1 MIPYIVP
8 VTHGME
14 CVNVS
19 GWMQTMERIDMAI
32 AEREP
37 LSHYLNLAY
46 PYTVIK
52 DDEAFFVEFPDLP
65 GCMTQVEDA
74 ADIAPMAEEIRIL
87 WIETEYERGAIIPEP
102 VTTASF
108 SGKFV
113 VRVPKALHKELVT
126 TARRE
131 GSSLNAY
138 ITYLLAER
146 NIAVQT
152 VSRKESLDPL
162 VDHANTQ
169 AINSHSDLVG
179 PELTR
184 RR

>member
-1 MIPYIVP
+1 
-8 VTHGME
+8 
-14 CVNVS
+14 
-19 GWMQTMERIDMAI
+19 MERTDMTP

-37 LSHYLNLAY
+37 LSHYLGLAY

-74 ADIAPMAEEIRIL
+74 ADIAAMAEEIRTL
-87 WIETEYERGAIIPEP
+87 WIETEYERGAKIPEP
-102 VTTASF
+102 ATQSGF

-113 VRVPKALHKELVT
+113 VRVPRSLHRDLAIA
-126 TARRE
+126 ARRE

-146 NIAVQT
+146 NIAAQAMV
-152 VSRKESLDPL
+152 RLERLESLADQVSIDAAKPP
-162 VDHANTQ
+162 VY
-169 AINSHSDLVG
+169 
-179 PELTR
+179 PETLAPY
-184 RR
+184 